1 MKRTLSIHNLSIRKE
16 TPSDYQQIKE
26 LIIAAFEG
34 DAHSDGSE
42 HLLVERLRKSKA
54 YKNELALV
62 YEEVSKIIGHIL
74 ITEIVVV
81 NQSKKLNGLSLAP
94 ISVSPHR
101 QNSGIGTA
109 LINEAHTIASQLNY
123 PFIVLIGHETYY
135 PRFGYESAETY
146 NIKFPFDVP
155 SANCMIK
162 PLRENALDGISGM
175 IEYPEEFYD

>member
-1 MKRTLSIHNLSIRKE
+1 MSIRRE

-42 HLLVERLRKSKA
+42 HLLVDRLRKSKP

-62 YEEVSKIIGHIL
+62 YEEASKIIGHIL
-74 ITEIVVV
+74 ITEIVIV
-81 NQSKKLNGLSLAP
+81 NQAKKFSGLSLAP

-109 LINEAHTIASQLNY
+109 LIKEAHLIASKLNY
-123 PFIVLIGHETYY
+123 PFIALIGHETYY
-135 PRFGYESAETY
+135 PRFGYVPAETY

-162 PLRENALDGISGM
+162 QLKENAIDGISGM
-175 IEYPEEFYD
+175 IEYPKEFYG